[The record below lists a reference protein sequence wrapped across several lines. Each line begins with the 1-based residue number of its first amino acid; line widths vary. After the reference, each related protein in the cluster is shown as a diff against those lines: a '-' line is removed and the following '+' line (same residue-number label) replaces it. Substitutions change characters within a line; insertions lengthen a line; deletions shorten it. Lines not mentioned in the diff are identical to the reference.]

1 MYSSKLNVQLLISL
15 LKQFEIS
22 EVVIAPGSRNLSLTM
37 SFDND
42 DFFRCHSVV
51 DERSASYYATGLSR
65 ALGAPVVVVCT
76 SAQATR
82 NLIPG
87 LTQAF
92 YQGSQVI
99 AVTADWPAAKIGQGV
114 MQTLDQMSMPSDA
127 VKHAVNLPEVNSS
140 LEKAHCA
147 RLINEALL
155 SVFQEPK
162 GPVQINTQIDNHW
175 DGGTNK
181 LVKAQKIEL
190 LSPGASLPRLEGKK
204 VMLLIGEHEPFATNL
219 EKLVEKFV
227 EKYDAVLLTNHL
239 SNLNLGNY
247 QTPRSKLS
255 SVGRLEN
262 RELWPD
268 VLITIGGQHGDYE
281 FDAMLNRIRFSHWD
295 VRKGG
300 RVRDTYQKLTKIFD
314 YSEEDFFNEY
324 FSVQVSDS
332 HRDSSY
338 RQLWFSKPYKPVVP
352 VRTPLSHVVVANSLH
367 HKLPESS
374 VIHFG
379 ILTALRVWQHFPLA
393 KSVSCYA
400 NVAGFGIDGSM
411 SSFIGHSMATEE
423 KCFLVVGDLSFFYD
437 MNVLGLRQINENVR
451 IILVNNGG
459 GGEFRQDTNAAEKV
473 FGDRANSYV
482 AAVGHYGSAEGWA
495 KSVGFDYLGI
505 EDIDEMEEATAWIVK
520 ENIKPMLLEITVD
533 LEADVRALK
542 IFRDANL
549 EKVLEKRISTSLP
562 ENLVSKIKKRLS

>member
-1 MYSSKLNVQLLISL
+1 MYSTKLNVQLLVSL
-15 LKQFEIS
+15 LKQFQIS

-37 SFDND
+37 SFDHD

-51 DERSASYYATGLSR
+51 DERSASYYASGLSR
-65 ALGAPVVVVCT
+65 AIGAPVVVVCT

-87 LTQAF
+87 LTQA
-92 YQGSQVI
+92 YHQGSQVI

-140 LEKAHCA
+140 SEKAYCA

-162 GPVQINTQIDNHW
+162 GPVQINIQIDNHW
-175 DGGTNK
+175 DGGTK
-181 LVKAQKIEL
+181 RLIKAQKIEL
-190 LSPGASLPRLEGKK
+190 LSPGAILPRLDEKK
-204 VMLLIGEHEPFATNL
+204 VMLLIGEHVPFDADL
-219 EKLVEKFV
+219 VKLVEKFV
-227 EKYDAVLLTNHL
+227 HKYDVVVLANHL
-239 SNLNLGNY
+239 SNTNLENY
-247 QTPRSKLS
+247 LTPRSRLS
-255 SVGRLEN
+255 AVGRLEN

-300 RVRDTYQKLTKIFD
+300 RVRDTYQRLTKIFD
-314 YSEEDFFNEY
+314 YSEEDFFNQY
-324 FSVQVSDS
+324 SSVQSSDS
-332 HRDSSY
+332 QADSGY
-338 RQLWFSKPYKPVVP
+338 RQLWFAKPYKPLVP
-352 VRTPLSHVVVANSLH
+352 DRTPLSHVAVANALH
-367 HKLPESS
+367 HRLPESS
-374 VIHFG
+374 ILHFG
-379 ILTALRVWQHFPLA
+379 ILTALRVWQHFPLE
-393 KSVSCYA
+393 KSVSCFA

-411 SSFIGHSMATEE
+411 SSFIGHSLATEE

-437 MNVLGLRQINENVR
+437 MNVLGLRQIKDNVR

-473 FGDRANSYV
+473 FGDRANPYV

-495 KSVGFDYLGI
+495 KSAGFEYLGI
-505 EDIDEMEEATAWIVK
+505 NQSVEMDEAAAWIVK
-520 ENIKPMLLEITVD
+520 ENRKPMLLEVKVG

-542 IFRDANL
+542 IFRASNL
-549 EKVLEKRISTSLP
+549 EKVLEKKISSSLP